1 MSISIYEVKERHEPN
16 LMKITGVNGVGIGDG
31 YNGEL
36 VIKVYVE
43 KKTADMEKGL
53 PKNIEGFEVEIEEI
67 GEISAF

>member
-1 MSISIYEVKERHEPN
+1 MSISIYEVKEKHEQN
-16 LMKITGVNGVGIGDG
+16 LMKNTGVNGVGVGEG
-31 YNGEL
+31 YEGGL
-36 VIKVYVE
+36 VIKVYIE